1 MATELELRPQ
11 HQDGMDLIRA
21 ALQSDGTPSE
31 KAALVKELV
40 SLQQSMERFTWER
53 EQRQEEQDFG
63 DALTECQRQIGRIA
77 PNVHRENNIWWAD
90 YVQLD
95 RTVRPIY
102 LTAGFAISF
111 SDAETDD
118 QGRVRIRA
126 TLKRG
131 RIERE
136 YFKEISRAPA
146 SSKMSQP
153 DADAS
158 ACSRAK
164 RYLLLDIFNIA
175 IGIDKDEKD
184 GIPDN
189 AEAMDPATFKQ
200 LSEDM
205 EMMAN
210 KDDLRDSYYKA
221 MEACGVTTEDL
232 GRADWQKKAKYRRE
246 ANAFVELKNKL
257 LGELGR
263 RK

>member
-1 MATELELRPQ
+1 METTTAIATQGNQQITPLELIQ
-11 HQDGMDLIRA
+11 S
-21 ALQSDGTPSE
+21 ALKSGTPPE
-31 KAALVKELV
+31 VIRELV
-40 SLQQSMERFTWER
+40 LLQQSMERFNWER
-53 EQRQEEQDFG
+53 EERQAEQDFG

-102 LTAGFAISF
+102 LAAGFALSF

-118 QGRVRIRA
+118 KGRVRIRA

-136 YFKEISRAPA
+136 YFKEISRTAA

-158 ACSRAK
+158 AASRAK

-175 IGIDKDEKD
+175 VGIDKDEKA
-184 GIPDN
+184 GIPSE
-189 AEAMDPATFKQ
+189 EAKTLTDIRYADLMSAIEGASNPEERRVAFARAWN
-200 LSEDM
+200 E
-205 EMMAN
+205 AGAI
-210 KDDLRDSYYKA
+210 KDYKA
-221 MEACGVTTEDL
+221 
-232 GRADWQKKAKYRRE
+232 RAKFKEIYER
-246 ANAFVELKNKL
+246 LK
-257 LGELGR
+257 EQD
-263 RK
+263 